1 MFTGLNGTG
10 ATLRCAFEGDAA
22 AYCPS
27 EQQAECSVLGIKTMG
42 SYSGQWIIGT
52 ISTGCR

>member
-10 ATLRCAFEGDAA
+10 ATLRCVFEGDAA